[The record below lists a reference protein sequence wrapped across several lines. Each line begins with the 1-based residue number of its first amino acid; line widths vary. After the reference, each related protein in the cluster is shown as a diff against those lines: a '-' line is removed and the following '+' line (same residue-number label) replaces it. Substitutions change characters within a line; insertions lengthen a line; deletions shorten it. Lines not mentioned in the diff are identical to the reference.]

1 MANESGNR
9 RRSAKYDKAP
19 ERVENAAQAMHYTSS
34 VGVQRGYRPPDG
46 ATGRQTPVQQGYP
59 AGQGY
64 TGAMPPVNQ
73 PYGYTG
79 AMPPVN
85 GMPAGTPQGYT
96 GMQQAIP
103 PQQAQQTQQMQAQQ
117 MQRTQQMQAQQM
129 QAQRMQ
135 QTDRIGREN
144 MASTG
149 AYRGFVMPQQPAP
162 KKPPKEKSK
171 AGLVIGILMVV
182 LLLGTGAAFAGKTI
196 LDNKRISDKVD
207 PYENLFCPGVFVDG
221 IDLGGMTPEQGMNSV
236 QSQIQRRND
245 AWSVTL
251 TYQGQTLDTI
261 TAPMLRM
268 SVDIGDVL
276 NHAWMQGH
284 TGTKKERYEQML
296 ALEQTPYEAYTAT
309 PSGDNSVIDSVLERI
324 RQSIEKAPEN
334 AEMTAFDTTQDY
346 PFIFK
351 DEVYGKSLDIQPVI
365 QEIYRKVAI
374 MESGTIELQPQTIEP
389 AVKKADLIKHYM
401 LRSSVYT
408 PIDRHSTD
416 ERNDNIRRAFEK
428 INGYVLKAGDKFS
441 FNSVVGERT
450 EANGFKPAI
459 EYAYGE
465 HVMGI
470 GGGVCQASTTLYQ
483 AAVCAGLTILNR
495 VPHSDSVSYT
505 EYGKD
510 ATVYWG
516 SRKKIDFS
524 FRNSTNEPVYIV
536 AAVEQDPTNRKR
548 LIAKVSIYGADM
560 GDVRYEIEAK
570 EISTIDP
577 PTEPKYIKDTEGTYV
592 KYTDQQKSVSKAREG
607 HIVQSWRLE
616 YTGNVLTEQ
625 KELYTDTY
633 EAIPEK
639 IYVGVQ
645 TR

>member
-1 MANESGNR
+1 
-9 RRSAKYDKAP
+9 
-19 ERVENAAQAMHYTSS
+19 
-34 VGVQRGYRPPDG
+34 
-46 ATGRQTPVQQGYP
+46 
-59 AGQGY
+59 
-64 TGAMPPVNQ
+64 
-73 PYGYTG
+73 
-79 AMPPVN
+79 
-85 GMPAGTPQGYT
+85 
-96 GMQQAIP
+96 
-103 PQQAQQTQQMQAQQ
+103 
-117 MQRTQQMQAQQM
+117 
-129 QAQRMQ
+129 
-135 QTDRIGREN
+135 
-144 MASTG
+144 
-149 AYRGFVMPQQPAP
+149 
-162 KKPPKEKSK
+162 
-171 AGLVIGILMVV
+171 
-182 LLLGTGAAFAGKTI
+182 
-196 LDNKRISDKVD
+196 
-207 PYENLFCPGVFVDG
+207 
-221 IDLGGMTPEQGMNSV
+221 
-236 QSQIQRRND
+236 
-245 AWSVTL
+245 
-251 TYQGQTLDTI
+251 
-261 TAPMLRM
+261 
-268 SVDIGDVL
+268 
-276 NHAWMQGH
+276 
-284 TGTKKERYEQML
+284 
-296 ALEQTPYEAYTAT
+296 
-309 PSGDNSVIDSVLERI
+309 
-324 RQSIEKAPEN
+324 
-334 AEMTAFDTTQDY
+334 MTAFDTTQDY

-408 PIDRHSTD
+408 PIDKHSTD